1 MHCILYEYKF
11 RRTFDENFQKMAAT
25 IFSAV
30 LLAVLS
36 VNVSAE
42 RYAGQSLKDVLPIEM
57 NMNVQPDSNSN
68 FSDGATAAL
77 KTGNSG
83 GHFNIMLAAGLAL
96 LTKFAKK

>member
-1 MHCILYEYKF
+1 
-11 RRTFDENFQKMAAT
+11 MAAT

-68 FSDGATAAL
+68 FSDGATASP

-83 GHFNIMLAAGLAL
+83 GTCVTDKMC
-96 LTKFAKK
+96 KK